1 MFIIKPMIIIWVLDN
16 SMANSTGFTNNY
28 FSKNIASN
36 ENTRNLVHQYSCN
49 SSYHKNHSCSH
60 SAMWNLNK
68 QQFAI

>member
-1 MFIIKPMIIIWVLDN
+1 ME
-16 SMANSTGFTNNY
+16 NSTGFTNNY
-28 FSKNIASN
+28 FSKAIASN

-60 SAMWNLNK
+60 PAMWNLNK